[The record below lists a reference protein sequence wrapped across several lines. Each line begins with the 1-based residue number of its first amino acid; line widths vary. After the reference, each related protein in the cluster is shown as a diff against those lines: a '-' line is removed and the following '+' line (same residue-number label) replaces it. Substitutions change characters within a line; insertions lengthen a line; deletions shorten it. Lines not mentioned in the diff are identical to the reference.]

1 MPNIDL
7 LLDNIAQMIKSDNK
21 EQTGFSSLDLRYVYS
36 QIPLDQKTR
45 EQCNF
50 SLRREMPRE
59 LISSKLGS
67 AVWQTCRHFYR
78 KQSIWH

>member
-7 LLDNIAQMIKSDNK
+7 FLDNIAKMIKSDNK
-21 EQTGFSSLDLRYVYS
+21 EQTCFSSLDLRYVYS
-36 QIPLDQKTR
+36 QISLDQKRR

-67 AVWQTCRHFYR
+67 AV
-78 KQSIWH
+78 